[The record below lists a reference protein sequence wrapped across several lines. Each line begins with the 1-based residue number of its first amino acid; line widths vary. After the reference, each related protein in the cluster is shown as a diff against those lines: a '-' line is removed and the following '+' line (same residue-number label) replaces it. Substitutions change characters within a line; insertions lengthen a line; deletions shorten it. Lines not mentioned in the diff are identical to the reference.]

1 VQWFG
6 RLVINAAAL
15 WVATEIVPG
24 ISFTGDWWLLFAVAL
39 VFGVL
44 NVAVRPILLILTFP
58 FLLVT
63 LGLFLLVLNG
73 AMLWLTGVVSD
84 ALGLGFHVASFTSA
98 FLGALVI
105 SIVSFLLSLFVASEQ
120 RGSAHAAKP

>member
-1 VQWFG
+1 MQIA

-24 ISFTGDWWLLFAVAL
+24 ISFTGNWWLLFVVAL

-44 NVAVRPILLILTFP
+44 NVAVRPILLILTLP

-63 LGLFLLVLNG
+63 LGLFLLVLN
-73 AMLWLTGVVSD
+73 AVMLLLTGVVSD
-84 ALGLGFHVASFTSA
+84 ALGLGFHVANFTSA
-98 FLGALVI
+98 FLGALAI
-105 SIVSFLLSLFVASEQ
+105 SIVNFMLSVFVGSEQ
-120 RGSAHAAKP
+120 RQARVVKR